1 MKLAGNIRR
10 VRFAAACL
18 LLTAVLMSSAA
29 AHAEDENSGPTNTPQ
44 SVRPSAEQP
53 ADVTEGRT
61 PEPAIDDEFGF
72 PEEQEQ
78 TAVVRISDPLAPV
91 NRVIFQFNDK
101 LYFWV
106 LKPVAKGYNVVF
118 REDIRNCIANFFS
131 NLLTPVRLAN
141 CILQG
146 KFKAAG
152 TETARFFVNTTLGVL
167 GFGDAGKVIFNLEI
181 SDEDLGQTLGVYGL
195 GNGIY
200 IVWPIVGPST
210 LRDSVGF
217 GGDLFVNPLTYL
229 EPFALAAGVGG
240 YRRFNY
246 LSLGLGEYEAIKEA
260 AIEPYAAVRNG
271 YVQFRNALVDK

>member
-1 MKLAGNIRR
+1 
-10 VRFAAACL
+10 
-18 LLTAVLMSSAA
+18 MSNAA
-29 AHAEDENSGPTNTPQ
+29 AHAIDENSGAANTPQ

-53 ADVTEGRT
+53 AEVTEVKT

-72 PEEQEQ
+72 PDEQGQ
-78 TAVVRISDPLAPV
+78 TAVVQISDPLAPV

-106 LKPVAKGYNVVF
+106 LKPAAQGYNVIF

-131 NLLTPVRLAN
+131 NLLTPVRVAN

-152 TETARFFVNTTLGVL
+152 TETARFFVNTTMGVL
-167 GFGDAGKVIFNLEI
+167 GFGDAGKVIFHLEI
-181 SDEDLGQTLGVYGL
+181 SDEDLGQTLGVYGI
-195 GNGIY
+195 GNGFY

-229 EPFALAAGVGG
+229 EPFGLAAGVGG
-240 YRRFNY
+240 YRRFND
-246 LSLGLGEYEAIKEA
+246 LSLRIGEYEAIKAA
-260 AIEPYAAVRNG
+260 AIEPYTAVRDG
-271 YVQFRNALVDK
+271 YIQFRNALVDK